1 MTDAVDEL
9 PIGTI
14 VRWLDDSDH
23 EREGEIV
30 AWPDKPT
37 HAEGVKV
44 EVMVASTLVIIVP
57 LRKEVEI
64 IVRAEVRLRRI
75 EAVARAIRSS
85 AAGADEWDEHD
96 DQEKEA
102 WREHARVCIAAA
114 KNFDLTIP
122 NPGPEADTYETDPVN
137 DPVGR

>member
-44 EVMVASTLVIIVP
+44 EVTVASTLVIIVP

-64 IVRAEVRLRRI
+64 VERADVRLRRI
-75 EAVARAIRSS
+75 DAVARVIRAS
-85 AAGADEWDEHD
+85 AFGSDQWDRFD
-96 DQEKEA
+96 DQEKEE
-102 WREHARVCIAAA
+102 WREHARLAIAAVV
-114 KNFDLTIP
+114 NFDLTIP
-122 NPGPEADTYETDPVN
+122 PAP
-137 DPVGR
+137 